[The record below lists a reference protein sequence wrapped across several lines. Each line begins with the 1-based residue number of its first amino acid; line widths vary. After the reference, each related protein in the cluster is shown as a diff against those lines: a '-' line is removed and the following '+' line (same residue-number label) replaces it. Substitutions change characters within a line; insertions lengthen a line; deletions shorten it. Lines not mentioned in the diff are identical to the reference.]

1 MQTTITHTCGHT
13 ETVQMYGSS
22 SERDSKAAWLAG
34 KPCQECQRKAQQAQ
48 AAQSAQT
55 QGVPALVGSDKQVA
69 WATTIRAEQLGKVA
83 AMRKEFE
90 AIGRKQNVTEDVMAA
105 QMGQFDGLVAKLTA
119 QTSASWWIDRRSN
132 SAQALLKEASK

>member
-48 AAQSAQT
+48 AAESAQA
-55 QGVPALVGSDKQVA
+55 QGLSALTGSDKQVA
-69 WATTIRAEQLGKVA
+69 WATTIRAEQLAGVA
-83 AMRKEFE
+83 ALRKEFQ
-90 AIGRKQNVTEDVMAA
+90 AAGRKQNVTEAVMAE
-105 QMGQFDGLVAKLTA
+105 QMGQFDALVAKLTA
-119 QTSASWWIDRRSN
+119 QTAAAWWIDRRSN
-132 SAQALLKEASK
+132 SAQSLLKDVSK

>member
-13 ETVQMYGSS
+13 ETVQMYGTSK
-22 SERDSKAAWLAG
+22 ERDGKAAWLAG

-48 AAQSAQT
+48 ATESAQA
-55 QGVPALVGSDKQVA
+55 QGLPTLTGSDKQVA
-69 WATTIRAEQLGKVA
+69 WATTIRAELLGKVA
-83 AMRKEFE
+83 TMRKEFE

-105 QMGQFDGLVAKLTA
+105 QMGQFDTLAGKVAA

-132 SAQALLKEASK
+132 SAQALLKDASK

>member
-13 ETVQMYGSS
+13 ETVQMYGTSK
-22 SERDSKAAWLAG
+22 ERDSKATWLAG

-48 AAQSAQT
+48 ATESAQA
-55 QGVPALVGSDKQVA
+55 QRLPALVGSDKQVA
-69 WATTIRAEQLGKVA
+69 WATTIRAELLGKVA

-90 AIGRKQNVTEDVMAA
+90 AAGRKQNVTEDVMSA

-119 QTSASWWIDRRSN
+119 QTAASWWIDRRSN
-132 SAQALLKEASK
+132 SAQSLLKDVGK

>member
-34 KPCQECQRKAQQAQ
+34 KPCQECQRNAQQAQ
-48 AAQSAQT
+48 ATESAQA
-55 QGVPALVGSDKQVA
+55 QGLPALVGSEKQVA
-69 WATTIRAEQLGKVA
+69 WALTIRAEQLGKVA

-90 AIGRKQNVTEDVMAA
+90 AIGRKQNVTEDVMAT
-105 QMGQFDGLVAKLTA
+105 QMGQFDALVAKLTA
-119 QTSASWWIDRRSN
+119 QTAAAWWIDRRSN
-132 SAQALLKEASK
+132 SAQSLLKDVSK